1 MTFQELSV
9 LCFFC
14 FLFLTF
20 CKSKIITKY
29 KVMKKKRK
37 EKATVQFTPG
47 EWGHLHY
54 KDAGL
59 GFISPD
65 FPPLMDFIISS
76 GTDIT

>member
-37 EKATVQFTPG
+37 EKKKRLFSLPLVSGVIFTTKMLV
-47 EWGHLHY
+47 WV
-54 KDAGL
+54 
-59 GFISPD
+59 
-65 FPPLMDFIISS
+65 SS
-76 GTDIT
+76 LQIFLP